1 MHRTFPP
8 PYPDLNNDS
17 ASGSIGGHKSG
28 QQNIYPP
35 LNTLQSPPAGDDEWM
50 GAVVESVS
58 YPSQQING
66 SIRKTTVPAPPSERP
81 PQPVGPRLK
90 NKLPVSHGTAP
101 PSKDS
106 GRASSVGVPNGS
118 IQHPA

>member
-28 QQNIYPP
+28 QRNIYPP

-90 NKLPVSHGTAP
+90 NKLPVSQGTAP